1 MPARKSL
8 LDLLKEEDF
17 SADKNQKNLAEFIAE
32 KKEIQEALD
41 AYWAVRNIW
50 KVLTKAGRIT
60 MPYSTFCRLVKTQ
73 LKTPKEEAKNE
84 PKSLLPSKRDGF
96 THNAT
101 PNPKDLI

>member
-1 MPARKSL
+1 MPARKTL

-17 SADKNQKNLAEFIAE
+17 SADRNQKNLAEFIAE

-41 AYWAVRNIW
+41 AYWAIRNIW

-60 MPYSTFCRLVKTQ
+60 MPYSTFCRLVKTR
-73 LKTPKEEAKNE
+73 LKTPKEEARNE
-84 PKSLLPSKRDGF
+84 TKPLLSSPRDSF

>member
-1 MPARKSL
+1 MPARKTL

-41 AYWAVRNIW
+41 AYWAIRNVW

-60 MPYSTFCRLVKTQ
+60 MPYSTFCRLVKAQ
-73 LKTPKEEAKNE
+73 LKTPKEETTNE
-84 PKSLLPSKRDGF
+84 PKSSPPSKRDGF